1 MPTDH
6 DQLQSIPTPA
16 RSRELIG
23 RAARPSVSTGLS
35 TYARGLSLES
45 TLVSSFVA
53 ETSRRLPRG
62 WAHLGLQFVIW
73 MGFYVVYQVARGAA
87 DRSVA
92 SAFQNGEWVLRQER
106 ELGALFEPAIQR
118 VVDTSSILVTLT
130 SFTYWLSQFAVVGI
144 TLLWVYF
151 RHHERF
157 AGFRNWL
164 IAANLVG
171 LVGYILMP
179 TAPPRMFPEW
189 GFVDTLGQFS
199 SINHDSGLISFASN
213 PYAAMPSLHAM
224 DALIVGIVMFGLVRS
239 RLAKALWL
247 AWPIW
252 VSFAVISTGNHY
264 WLDVVAGFVLA
275 LATGLALRRVRT
287 LRPQRA

>member
-1 MPTDH
+1 
-6 DQLQSIPTPA
+6 
-16 RSRELIG
+16 
-23 RAARPSVSTGLS
+23 
-35 TYARGLSLES
+35 
-45 TLVSSFVA
+45 VSSLVA

-62 WAHLGLQFVIW
+62 WVHLGFQFVIW
-73 MGFYVVYQVARGAA
+73 IGFYVVYQVARGAA

-92 SAFQNGEWVLRQER
+92 DAFQNGEWVLRQEQQ
-106 ELGALFEPAIQR
+106 LGTLFEPAVQQ

-130 SFTYWLSQFAVVGI
+130 SYTYWLSQFAVVGA

-151 RHHERF
+151 RHHEKF
-157 AGFRNWL
+157 TSFRNWL

-171 LVGYILMP
+171 LVGYVVMP

-239 RLAKALWL
+239 RLAKTLCL
-247 AWPIW
+247 AWPVW
-252 VSFAVISTGNHY
+252 VGFAVISTGNHY
-264 WLDVVAGFVLA
+264 WLDVVAGFALA
-275 LATGLALRRVRT
+275 IATGLALRRVRT
-287 LRPQRA
+287 LRLQRA